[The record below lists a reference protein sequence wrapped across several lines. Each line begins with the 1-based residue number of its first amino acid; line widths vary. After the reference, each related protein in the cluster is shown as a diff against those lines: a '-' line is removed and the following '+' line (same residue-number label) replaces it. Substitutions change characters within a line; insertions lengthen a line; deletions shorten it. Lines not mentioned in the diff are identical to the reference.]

1 MNFKLNGTLSE
12 KSEIPADAKLPLK
25 QGEFRI
31 RVFHEEETGFDH
43 VALTLGDMG
52 GPDPT
57 LVRLH
62 SECLTGDAFG
72 SLRCDCGPQLENA
85 LDTIKSNGWG
95 CLLYLRQEGRG
106 IGLHSKIQAYAP
118 IRSTLTHDSGQP
130 YESEGA
136 SSMRVETW
144 KDDLGHNICAS

>member
-1 MNFKLNGTLSE
+1 MNFKLNGTLS
-12 KSEIPADAKLPLK
+12 KNLKFLQMQSYLK

-62 SECLTGDAFG
+62 SECLTGDAFEV
-72 SLRCDCGPQLENA
+72 S
-85 LDTIKSNGWG
+85 
-95 CLLYLRQEGRG
+95 
-106 IGLHSKIQAYAP
+106 
-118 IRSTLTHDSGQP
+118 
-130 YESEGA
+130 
-136 SSMRVETW
+136 V
-144 KDDLGHNICAS
+144 